1 PQTLARHGPGGGLRL
16 CAGDRA
22 RPRARRAAC
31 ARDLGVRRPHP
42 ARKSEV
48 LGDAR
53 RAPARPGRA
62 PRRPRG
68 RRPRPRRRR
77 ARADLLARHEAPARA
92 RARRP
97 RRPARPA
104 ALRAPH
110 LDRAVEGSP
119 QRATLQGDAER
130 ALLLR
135 PAAPLPVP
143 VRARRRPR
151 APHGGP
157 AGSPLARVHPER
169 ARRARPGVPGR
180 ARERLLGGPAARP
193 RRQVGDL
200 PRQGRRKFD
209 SDAARRADPADRR
222 HRVGHPRLRRR
233 RHALRRDDGARPGSR
248 GALPRPPAAGAGAG
262 APGRGEGD
270 RGGAAGR
277 AARRRRPLARTPRRR
292 RHDLSHRRRP
302 HLRRHPGSMT
312 SRERALG
319 WLAGLGLTAGLVMAF
334 GVAPREATQGN
345 VQRIMYL
352 HVPAILVAYLAFG
365 VVLVASVIYLWG
377 RAAGA
382 DRLAHASAE
391 VGVVFTGINIA
402 TGAIWGKPTWGTWWT
417 WDARLTS
424 VSIMFVIYLGYLL
437 LRAMIEDRERAA
449 RFAAVLG

>member
-1 PQTLARHGPGGGLRL
+1 MVCRQSCLSLPLFFFFQAEDGIRDVAVTGVQT
-16 CAGDRA
+16 CAL
-22 RPRARRAAC
+22 PI
-31 ARDLGVRRPHP
+31 
-42 ARKSEV
+42 S
-48 LGDAR
+48 
-53 RAPARPGRA
+53 
-62 PRRPRG
+62 
-68 RRPRPRRRR
+68 
-77 ARADLLARHEAPARA
+77 
-92 RARRP
+92 
-97 RRPARPA
+97 
-104 ALRAPH
+104 
-110 LDRAVEGSP
+110 
-119 QRATLQGDAER
+119 
-130 ALLLR
+130 
-135 PAAPLPVP
+135 LPVP
-143 VRARRRPR
+143 VRARGRPR
-151 APHGGP
+151 ASHGGP

-209 SDAARRADPADRR
+209 LAAPLRGDPARPLRRLLRHRPRRPSDPADRR
-222 HRVGHPRLRRR
+222 HRVGPPRLRRR
-233 RHALRRDDGARPGSR
+233 RHALRRDDGARAGPR
-248 GALPRPPAAGAGAG
+248 GALPRPPAAGPGAG

-277 AARRRRPLARTPRRR
+277 AARRGRPRARTPRRR

-319 WLAGLGLTAGLVMAF
+319 WLAGVGLTAGLVMAF

-365 VVLVASVIYLWG
+365 VVLVASVVYLWG

-402 TGAIWGKPTWGTWWT
+402 TGAIWGKRTWGTWWT
-417 WDARLTS
+417 WDARLTW
-424 VSIMFVIYLGYLL
+424 VSIMFVMYLGYLL
-437 LRAMIEDRERAA
+437 LRTMIEDRERAA
-449 RFAAVLG
+449 RFAAVLGIIAALDIPLVHFSVLWWRTLHQPPTLLRPGPTPMDPAFVLALMVNLVAFVLLYGYFTAKRVRLLRQEEEVFA